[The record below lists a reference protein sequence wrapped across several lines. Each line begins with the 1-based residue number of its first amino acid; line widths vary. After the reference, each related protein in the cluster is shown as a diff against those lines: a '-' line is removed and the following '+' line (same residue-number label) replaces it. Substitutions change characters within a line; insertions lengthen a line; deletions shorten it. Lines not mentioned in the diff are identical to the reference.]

1 MAPKQGSFLGNPQNY
16 CPFYM
21 VTQWEM
27 LRLLTVSDMADS
39 GCIAPKHEKN
49 KQTQSWGQA
58 ENYLISD

>member
-49 KQTQSWGQA
+49 KHRA
-58 ENYLISD
+58 EDKPSTI

>member
-49 KQTQSWGQA
+49 KQTQS
-58 ENYLISD
+58 